1 MRMVEMVWNEDEE
14 KFEQDDGEAVL
25 VRSWKMPTDEAV
37 AVMWWKEHT
46 NDVLEVIDDQ
56 LAAFGLEVVQYDT
69 RDDPDVVWRIAKRAG

>member
-14 KFEQDDGEAVL
+14 KFEQDDDEAVL
-25 VRSWKMPTDEAV
+25 ARSWKMPTDEGV
-37 AVMWWKEHT
+37 GVMWWKEHT

-69 RDDPDVVWRIAKRAG
+69 RDDPDVVWRITKRAG